1 MPDPAALIT
10 ALILNR
16 PLCVDCA
23 AEKSGL
29 SVSAIAATLAK
40 VQTALQLHSAINRC
54 RACGL
59 VTAVFSIDRPST

>member
-1 MPDPAALIT
+1 MPDHAALIT
-10 ALILNR
+10 AQILDR

-29 SVSAIAATLAK
+29 SVSAVAATLAR
-40 VQTALQLHSAINRC
+40 VQTALQLRSAISRC

-59 VTAVFSIDRPST
+59 VTAVFSVDRRSP